1 MPSVR
6 AGGPAPPA
14 GTCWPPPGP
23 PPRPRPAEA
32 PGRAP
37 PRPGCARRGE
47 TGGPGG
53 RRAASGAGSKP
64 SRGALG
70 AACGA
75 AAGLGEARKGNE
87 QNRVGNSET
96 PRSIAR
102 VLPLAPG
109 APAAGLGARAESRRR
124 RLGAVAQ
131 GRGGTAVRR
140 RGRGA
145 KKSCPR
151 PFGSPRRPGRGPQDA
166 PQLRRDAQRRGRR
179 LPLRPSSAGLAA
191 GLTAVPPAGA
201 PSRERRGNAAP
212 ARGRRGLT

>member
-14 GTCWPPPGP
+14 GTCWAPPGP

-145 KKSCPR
+145 KKVAPVPS
-151 PFGSPRRPGRGPQDA
+151 GARGA
-166 PQLRRDAQRRGRR
+166 RDAVRRTPR
-179 LPLRPSSAGLAA
+179 SSAG
-191 GLTAVPPAGA
+191 TRSAGA
-201 PSRERRGNAAP
+201 VGSRCGRAPRGSRRG
-212 ARGRRGLT
+212 